1 MIIVLAHFLS
11 ILLMVFPLLGVII
24 LERVSYSPYSLVPK
38 FYILSSEDIFN
49 NPWSI
54 YDKFG
59 WEENWVKRILFVVAI
74 FCVFGFI
81 DLVLYYYRMSY
92 P

>member
-1 MIIVLAHFLS
+1 
-11 ILLMVFPLLGVII
+11 MVFPLLGVII

-59 WEENWVKRILFVVAI
+59 WEENWVKSVLFVVTI
-74 FCVFGFI
+74 FWGLGFI
-81 DLVLYYYRMSY
+81 DLVVYYYWMSY

>member
-1 MIIVLAHFLS
+1 
-11 ILLMVFPLLGVII
+11 MVFPLLGVII
-24 LERVSYSPYSLVPK
+24 LERVSYSTYSLVPK
-38 FYILSSEDIFN
+38 FYILSYEDIFK

-59 WEENWVKRILFVVAI
+59 WEENWVKSIIWVVVI
-74 FCVFGFI
+74 FWALGFI
-81 DLVLYYYRMSY
+81 DLLVYYYGMSY

>member
-1 MIIVLAHFLS
+1 
-11 ILLMVFPLLGVII
+11 
-24 LERVSYSPYSLVPK
+24 LVPK
-38 FYILSSEDIFN
+38 FYILSSEDVFK

-59 WEENWVKRILFVVAI
+59 WEEIWVKWVLLGIVI
-74 FCVFGFI
+74 FLVFGFI
-81 DLVLYYYRMSY
+81 DLIYYYDGMSY